1 MLAVLAG
8 CACVSSRAP
17 SLSGTPATTR
27 GAFEVVIAGDTARI
41 SVALPEQLDR
51 RWIAVAQ
58 EARKRGEDDPRRRGA
73 AWIVSWDSTGVS
85 AIDSYGTHG
94 FSLFLLLNSKSKDLA
109 SALAVA
115 DHHAYWT
122 EPAGSID
129 AVVLSSS
136 APMTMR
142 VNNDR
147 LEWVTWGSAVMAP
160 LVRNRPDSLRL
171 WAELRVLD
179 TTYVL
184 WTRPRYLR

>member
-1 MLAVLAG
+1 M
-8 CACVSSRAP
+8 
-17 SLSGTPATTR
+17 
-27 GAFEVVIAGDTARI
+27 VVAGDTARI
-41 SVALPEQLDR
+41 FVALPEQLDR

-58 EARKRGEDDPRRRGA
+58 EARKRGKDDPRRRGA

-85 AIDSYGTHG
+85 AIHSYGTHG
-94 FSLFLLLNSKSKDLA
+94 FSLFLLLNSTSPDLA

-129 AVVLSSS
+129 AVVLNSS

-142 VNNDR
+142 VDNDR
-147 LEWVTWGSAVMAP
+147 LEWITWGSNVMTD
-160 LVRNRPDSLRL
+160 LVRVRPDSLRL
-171 WAELRVLD
+171 EVQLPVLD